1 VKESP
6 GTTRIGILA
15 YPGAQAAAVHGLV
28 DLLGAASRIHAAREA
43 GGPALETLVLR
54 ADGAEDVPPVPAPPL
69 AALVLPPSLEDVAGL
84 ARLGPLAAWLAARHR
99 QGTVLCS
106 VCAGA
111 FLLARTGLLSGRPA
125 TTHWALAKTFAE
137 RFPDVRLDAQ
147 KILVDDGDV
156 LTAGGVMAWVDLA
169 LLLVSRTLGP
179 TTTLAV
185 SRAFVVDPGGREQR
199 FYETFAPV
207 LTHGDDAV
215 LKVQHEM
222 QAGLARP
229 LSLAAMARKA
239 GTSERTFLRRFRR
252 ATGRSPTEY
261 LHLLRVER
269 ARGLL
274 ESSALGFEEIA
285 RRLGYEDPGAFRR
298 VFVRV
303 LGLTPGEYRRRF
315 RPEPSSPW
323 EKRPRGA
330 PLRPE
335 GAPATR
341 RRE

>member
-1 VKESP
+1 VKGTP
-6 GTTRIGILA
+6 GTTRIGVLA

-28 DLLGAASRIHAAREA
+28 DLLGAASRIDAARGT
-43 GGPALETLVLR
+43 GGTMLETLVLR
-54 ADGAEDVPPVPAPPL
+54 ADGPEDVPPVPTPPL
-69 AALVLPPSLEDVAGL
+69 AALVLPPSLENVAGL
-84 ARLGPLAAWLAARHR
+84 ARLRSLAGWLAERHEE
-99 QGTVLCS
+99 GTVLCS

-111 FLLARTGLLSGRPA
+111 FLLAEAGLLSRRPA
-125 TTHWALAKTFAE
+125 TTHWALAPAFAA
-137 RFPDVRLDAQ
+137 RFPDVRLQAQ

-156 LTAGGVMAWVDLA
+156 VTAGGVMAWVDLA

-185 SRAFVVDPGGREQR
+185 ARAFVVDPGGREQR

-215 LKVQHEM
+215 LRVQHAM
-222 QAGLARP
+222 QAGLGRP

-315 RPEPSSPW
+315 TPQPA
-323 EKRPRGA
+323 KPRG
-330 PLRPE
+330 RP
-335 GAPATR
+335 PR
-341 RRE
+341 RAR

>member
-1 VKESP
+1 MRETP
-6 GTTRIGILA
+6 GTTRIGVLA

-28 DLLGAASRIHAAREA
+28 DLLGAASRIHAARRA
-43 GGPALETLVLR
+43 DGTVLETLVLR
-54 ADGAEDVPPVPAPPL
+54 ADGPEDVPPVPAPPL

-84 ARLGPLAAWLAARHR
+84 ARLRRLAAWLVTRHEE
-99 QGTVLCS
+99 GTVLCS

-111 FLLARTGLLSGRPA
+111 FLLAEAGLLSRRPA
-125 TTHWALAKTFAE
+125 TTHWALAPAFAT
-137 RFPDVRLDAQ
+137 RFPDVRLQTQ

-156 LTAGGVMAWVDLA
+156 VTAGGVMAWVDLA

-185 SRAFVVDPGGREQR
+185 ARAFVVDPGGREQR
-199 FYETFAPV
+199 FYQTFAPV
-207 LTHGDDAV
+207 LTHGDEAV
-215 LKVQHEM
+215 LSVQHAM
-222 QAGLARP
+222 QAGLGRP
-229 LSLAAMARKA
+229 LSLGAMARVA

-274 ESSALGFEEIA
+274 ETSALGFEEIA

-298 VFVRV
+298 IFFRV

-315 RPEPSSPW
+315 TPPPAKLRTKPS
-323 EKRPRGA
+323 
-330 PLRPE
+330 
-335 GAPATR
+335 R
-341 RRE
+341 RAR